1 MDFMIDP
8 ITGDMALDASG
19 QITLTATEEVA
30 TLQRLRIKFQFFKG
44 EWFLDKRQGT
54 PWYQRILIKG
64 SSERVNRSIFRQII
78 EGDPGVARLVSLRYS
93 LNRATRRLTLDWVAK
108 LKSGKTLRSADFG
121 PFVIEV

>member
-1 MDFMIDP
+1 MIDP